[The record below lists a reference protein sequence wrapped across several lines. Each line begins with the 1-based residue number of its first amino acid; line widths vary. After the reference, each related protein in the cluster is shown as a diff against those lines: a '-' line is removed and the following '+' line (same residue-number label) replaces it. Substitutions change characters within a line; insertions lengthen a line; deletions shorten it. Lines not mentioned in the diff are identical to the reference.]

1 MHRTPATQHL
11 SFSHNALILL
21 SWNVLLLSSSQGP
34 VNRPFSLNSSL
45 TFPVLCSL
53 QFFWT
58 FTALAICTSLTS
70 GYKLQWSAFCC
81 LTGQPLNQIAN
92 FKMKLGPW
100 PLLWICAPYILH
112 EHSSWYQKKKGKTD
126 FAWSTSTLFS
136 LQYEAQSSSLLQ
148 RKLEGHKLLNYSRKD
163 PFFPFMTDIAG
174 GQPEERE
181 RGSSTLQKLASLSC
195 SKGMLRCSDMPI
207 FKYKCK
213 SLFKNEA

>member
-11 SFSHNALILL
+11 SFSYNALILL

-112 EHSSWYQKKKGKTD
+112 EHSSWYQKKKRKD
-126 FAWSTSTLFS
+126 RFCLIHFNFIFFAIWSTVIITTTEKARGAQTVELF
-136 LQYEAQSSSLLQ
+136 
-148 RKLEGHKLLNYSRKD
+148 
-163 PFFPFMTDIAG
+163 
-174 GQPEERE
+174 
-181 RGSSTLQKLASLSC
+181 
-195 SKGMLRCSDMPI
+195 
-207 FKYKCK
+207 
-213 SLFKNEA
+213 